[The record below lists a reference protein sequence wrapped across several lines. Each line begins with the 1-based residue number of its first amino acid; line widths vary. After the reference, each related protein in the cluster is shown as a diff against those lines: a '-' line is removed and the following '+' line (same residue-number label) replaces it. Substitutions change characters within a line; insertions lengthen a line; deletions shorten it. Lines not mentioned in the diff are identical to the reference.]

1 MRTQL
6 LLNGP
11 SLGLGSQLTCR
22 VGLVFLTKGSS
33 FPDDTMTPLSPN
45 EHPCFPLC
53 VALPLGIARSLSLT
67 LSPHFLFRIANPFF
81 SFPPPIYSLRWVE
94 AL

>member
-1 MRTQL
+1 MVHVRTQPL

-11 SLGLGSQLTCR
+11 GLGLGSQLTCR

-33 FPDDTMTPLSPN
+33 FLGDTMTTLSPS

-53 VALPLGIARSLSLT
+53 VALPLGIASSLSLS
-67 LSPHFLFRIANPFF
+67 LSLPIF
-81 SFPPPIYSLRWVE
+81 SFELPTPSSHSLLLFI
-94 AL
+94 A